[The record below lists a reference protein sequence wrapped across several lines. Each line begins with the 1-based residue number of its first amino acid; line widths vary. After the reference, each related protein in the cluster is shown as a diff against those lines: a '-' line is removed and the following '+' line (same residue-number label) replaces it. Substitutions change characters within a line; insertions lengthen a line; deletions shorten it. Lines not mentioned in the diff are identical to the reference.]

1 MMIVFTFQKCQF
13 SILDYQID
21 PENKSQE
28 FSLYMLHS
36 FYNYIVSFY
45 VNEDG
50 EEAFD
55 DDYVDDDDDIRQC
68 TAAWHMNV
76 ENSTFFY

>member
-1 MMIVFTFQKCQF
+1 
-13 SILDYQID
+13 
-21 PENKSQE
+21 
-28 FSLYMLHS
+28 MLQSH
-36 FYNYIVSFY
+36 YNYIVSFY

-55 DDYVDDDDDIRQC
+55 DDYVDDDDDDIRQC

-76 ENSTFFY
+76 ENSTFFYWLAYGTCVYGM

>member
-1 MMIVFTFQKCQF
+1 
-13 SILDYQID
+13 
-21 PENKSQE
+21 
-28 FSLYMLHS
+28 MLQS
-36 FYNYIVSFY
+36 CYNYIVSFY

-76 ENSTFFY
+76 ENSTFFID

>member
-1 MMIVFTFQKCQF
+1 MR
-13 SILDYQID
+13 
-21 PENKSQE
+21 SQE
-28 FSLYMLHS
+28 FSLCMHQS
-36 FYNYIVSFY
+36 CYNYIVSFY